1 MSNCAQKAQFTAIEE
16 TKAGQYIANMISSIE
31 FHAKQMHS

>member
-1 MSNCAQKAQFTAIEE
+1 MSNCTQKDQFTAKEE

-31 FHAKQMHS
+31 FHAKQMYS